1 MDKKCHRCSRPS
13 TLHITELRQ
22 GEVQE
27 LHLCESCAQ
36 QYLSG
41 ADSDDA
47 GEEVSSFAEKL
58 AEIVSDED
66 LDELSQLTCPNC
78 GISFREFRSQGRLG
92 CPHDYIA
99 FQSELMPLLENIH
112 GEIQHTG
119 KLPKRAPDD
128 SRRQYRL
135 IKLRSNLREAVDQEN
150 YENAAR
156 LRDEIQT
163 LEIELETDVPNSD

>member
-1 MDKKCHRCSRPS
+1 MKKCSRCSKPS
-13 TLHITELRQ
+13 TLHITELRD
-22 GEVQE
+22 GTVQE
-27 LHLCESCAQ
+27 MHLCESCAQ

-66 LDELSQLTCPNC
+66 LDELNQLTCPNC

-99 FQSELMPLLENIH
+99 FKSELMPLLENIH
-112 GEIQHTG
+112 GETQHTG
-119 KLPKRAPDD
+119 KFPKRAPDD
-128 SRRQYRL
+128 SRQQYRL
-135 IKLRSNLREAVDQEN
+135 IKLRQELRTAVEEEA
-150 YENAAR
+150 YEDAAR

-163 LEIELETDVPNSD
+163 LDNGTGI